1 MVKITELVTSIIQM
15 DKDIDA
21 LKIENRNLRLRIE
34 ENDSKCSCENI
45 TEGNSTINEVIYEMG
60 LQSLYKKVFYS
71 WHDVKATRK
80 ENGEI
85 VYTSFDQFINSDLRI
100 DEIPERVSKFECIE
114 KLKPLLMEKYEEQ
127 CVKAYDRL
135 LESEKEESEEDE

>member
-15 DKDIDA
+15 DKAIEA

-34 ENDSKCSCENI
+34 ESNSKCGCENT
-45 TEGNSTINEVIYEMG
+45 TEDNSTINEVIYEMG
-60 LQSLYKKVFYS
+60 LQSLYKEIFYS
-71 WHDVKATRK
+71 WKKVEATRN
-80 ENGEI
+80 EEGEI
-85 VYTSFDQFINSDLRI
+85 VYTSFDQFINGDLKK
-100 DEIPERVSKFECIE
+100 DGIPERLSKFECIE

-127 CVKAYDRL
+127 CVKAYDIL